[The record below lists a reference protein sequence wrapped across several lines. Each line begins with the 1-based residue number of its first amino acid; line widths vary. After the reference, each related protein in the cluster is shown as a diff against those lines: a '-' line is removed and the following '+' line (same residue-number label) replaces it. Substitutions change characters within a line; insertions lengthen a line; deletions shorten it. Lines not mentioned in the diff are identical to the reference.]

1 MIAGFLLG
9 HLDGILC
16 ICIRN
21 ADLSTIILQINNIC
35 AFFVANLIRDNMRTS
50 GNFRGFRFF
59 SNRIF
64 SLWKSY

>member
-9 HLDGILC
+9 HFNRILC

-35 AFFVANLIRDNMRTS
+35 AFFVANPIRDNMRTS

>member
-9 HLDGILC
+9 HFNRILC

-35 AFFVANLIRDNMRTS
+35 AFFVANPIRDNMRTS
-50 GNFRGFRFF
+50 GHCRRFLF
-59 SNRIF
+59 FCDRIF
-64 SLWKSY
+64 SLRKRY